1 MAVSNP
7 REIPEYELN
16 PGELQFRRG
25 EEVLKVNTNSIH
37 KKIT

>member
-25 EEVLKVNTNSIH
+25 EEVLKVNYKFNL
-37 KKIT
+37 